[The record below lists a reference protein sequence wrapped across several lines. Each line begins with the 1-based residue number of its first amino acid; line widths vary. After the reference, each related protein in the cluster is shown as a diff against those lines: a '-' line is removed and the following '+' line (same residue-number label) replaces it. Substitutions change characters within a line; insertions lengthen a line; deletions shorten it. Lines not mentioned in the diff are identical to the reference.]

1 MRQAGDK
8 STGKSNRSDGKS
20 SSDTNLRASHEA
32 SVEAFIKRVGNRVF
46 EERRQQGM
54 SRRVLSELSGVSQRT
69 IVLLETGVG
78 NISISLLYRVSSA
91 LGQSVKSLMDS
102 ENEQQ
107 QHAERV
113 ANYYLSATPLRQQ
126 KVLALLDTEDH
137 RKIKQKRLCLI
148 GLRGAGKST
157 LGAMYGDRTGTHF
170 VELNGE
176 IESLCGMS
184 VQELMSLYGQEG
196 YRQLEQQALRNIAEQ
211 HDDVIV
217 AAAGGVVTDEDT
229 YAFLLKHFHAIWLKT
244 TPEEHIR
251 RVKDQ
256 GDERPMAGNPE
267 AMSVLRSILT
277 DREDHYRMADCLI
290 NTSGQSVETSL
301 DELQH
306 AAKKLLPLK

>member
-1 MRQAGDK
+1 MRQADK
-8 STGKSNRSDGKS
+8 KRDGRSNRTDEKS
-20 SSDTNLRASHEA
+20 IADTDLQASL
-32 SVEAFIKRVGNRVF
+32 EAFINRVGNRVF
-46 EERRQQGM
+46 EERRRQGM
-54 SRRVLSELSGVSQRT
+54 SRRVVSELSGVSQRT

-91 LGQSVKSLMDS
+91 LGLSIKSLMDTDD
-102 ENEQQ
+102 EQQ

-113 ANYYLSATPLRQQ
+113 ANYYLKATPLRQQ
-126 KVLALLDTEDH
+126 KILAFLDTEDH

-157 LGAMYGDRTGTHF
+157 LGALYGDRTDTKF
-170 VELNGE
+170 VELNRE
-176 IESLCGMS
+176 IETLGGMS

-211 HDDVIV
+211 HEDVIV

-229 YAFLLKHFHAIWLKT
+229 YAYLLQNFHAVWLKT

-251 RVKDQ
+251 RVKEQ
-256 GDERPMAGNPE
+256 GDERPMAGNPK

-277 DREDHYRMADCLI
+277 DREDHYRMADCVI
-290 NTSGQSVETSL
+290 DTSGQSVEDSL
-301 DELQH
+301 DEVQL
-306 AAKKLLPLK
+306 AAAKLLPK